1 MINLSRRQLARYAVD
16 QIESGKPVAAVAP
29 RLVAAMSAAGKS
41 KDYELLISDI
51 EQEFEERGLIANAKI
66 TSAHPFSENFKK
78 QLANEIKK
86 ITQVKDVTIDQE
98 VDKEVLGGFRIETA
112 NHAWDKT
119 TIKLLNTIKENV

>member
-1 MINLSRRQLARYAVD
+1 MINMSRRQLARYAVE
-16 QIESGKPVAAVAP
+16 QIESGKTLEAVAS

-41 KDYELLISDI
+41 KDYKLLISDI

-66 TSAHPFSENFKK
+66 TSAHPFSESFKK

-86 ITQVKDVTIDQE
+86 ITHVKDVTIDQE
-98 VDKEVLGGFRIETA
+98 VDKDVLGGFKIETA

-119 TIKLLNTIKENV
+119 TAKLINTIKETV